1 MITTGR
7 QKPYFVI
14 REFKNGV
21 TIKYSSLDKFWS
33 LSTDEA
39 YKFLSSSALGLSGT
53 EPDERLKI
61 NGPNSLKTNKN
72 TSALIL
78 FLSQFKSPIT
88 ILLLA
93 AALLSMGLGQ
103 FTDATI
109 ILVIVVISSLLG
121 FWQEKG
127 AARAIGEL
135 LRMVQIRCR
144 VIRDGILKELPIDQL
159 VSGDITVLSAGDI
172 VPGDCLL
179 IESQEVFVDEAA
191 FTGETFP
198 VEKNTGVLAADTS
211 LPQRSNT
218 LFMGSHIISGKAKAI
233 VVRTGRATEFG
244 KISDRLKIRPPETDF
259 EKGIRRFGYML
270 MEITLILVIL
280 IFAINV
286 ILHKPAL
293 DSFLFSLALAVGLTP
308 QLLPAIITVN
318 LATGARMMASRKVI
332 VKRLSAIENF
342 GSMNIL
348 CSDKTGT
355 ITEGKVMIKN
365 ALDAEGNVSE
375 KTLRFAGLNASLQ
388 QGFRNPIDEAIC
400 GVCKSPEPFKVQCE
414 IPYDFKRKRLTV
426 QVNNDS
432 EHYAITKG
440 ALHSILDICDR
451 VEIKE
456 GAFDSIENR
465 RDSIMEQFSL
475 LSTDGYRVLGV
486 AYKITDSN
494 RDITMDE
501 ERGMIFLGFITL
513 FDPPKK
519 NIRDTIENLGKLGV
533 KLKLIT
539 GDNAL
544 VAATLA
550 KQIDI
555 PEPVI
560 VTGAMI
566 RDMSDGAIMQKAID
580 TDIFAEV
587 EPNQKERIIIC
598 LKKAGQVV
606 GFMGDGINDAPAL
619 HAADVG
625 ISVDSAVDVAKEA
638 ADIVLL
644 DQDLDVLSEG
654 IIIGRKTFTN
664 TMKYIFMAT
673 SANFGNMFSMAGA
686 SLFLP
691 FLPLLPKQVL
701 LTNLLT
707 DFPEM
712 TISTD
717 RVDPA
722 SVEKPQ
728 RWDIRFIQRFMLA
741 FGLLS
746 SVFDYLTFAVLLLLM
761 KSNEMIFQTGWF
773 VESVISAT
781 LIVLVVRTRLPFVK
795 SLPGKYLSVATILIL
810 LVVACLPL
818 TPAAGIFGFGK
829 LPLSYYFW
837 MLLIVSLYIGSAEW
851 LKQWFYRR
859 LGNRRS

>member
-1 MITTGR
+1 LCAR
-7 QKPYFVI
+7 QSPVGF
-14 REFKNGV
+14 
-21 TIKYSSLDKFWS
+21 TKYKVLEPTLENFWS
-33 LSTDEA
+33 LSSHVACET
-39 YKFLSSSALGLSGT
+39 LISSSAGLSDA
-53 EPDERLKI
+53 EASDRLQKYGS
-61 NGPNSLKTNKN
+61 NTLKANKHSSSLM
-72 TSALIL
+72 L

-88 ILLLA
+88 LLLLA
-93 AALLSMGLGQ
+93 AVLLSMVLGD
-103 FTDATI
+103 FTDAII
-109 ILVIVVISSLLG
+109 ILIIILISSFLG

-127 AARAIGEL
+127 AARATEEL
-135 LRMVQIRCR
+135 LKMVQIRCR
-144 VIRDGILKELPIDQL
+144 IMRQGSTRELPLDTA
-159 VSGDITVLSAGDI
+159 VPGDVTILSAGDI

-179 IESQEVFVDEAA
+179 LDSKELFIDEAA

-198 VEKNTGVLAADTS
+198 VEKNTGI
-211 LPQRSNT
+211 LPAETPLSKRTNT
-218 LFMGSHIISGKAKAI
+218 LFMGSHVISGRAQALI
-233 VVRTGRATEFG
+233 IRTGKSTEFG
-244 KISDRLKIRPPETDF
+244 KISDRLRLRPPETDF
-259 EKGIRRFGYML
+259 ERGIRRFGYML
-270 MEITLILVIL
+270 MEITLVLVIL
-280 IFAINV
+280 IFASNV

-318 LATGARMMASRKVI
+318 LATGARLMAKRKVI
-332 VKRLSAIENF
+332 VKRLSSIENF

-355 ITEGKVMIKN
+355 ITEGKVTIKS
-365 ALDAEGNVSE
+365 ALDTDGNVSE

-400 GVCKSPEPFKVQCE
+400 AVYKPSAPFTVQCE

-426 QVNNDS
+426 QVNHGD
-432 EHYAITKG
+432 EHFAITKG
-440 ALHSILDICDR
+440 ALNSILEICDR
-451 VEIKE
+451 SETKDGTLV
-456 GAFDSIENR
+456 SIEEKR
-465 RDSIMEQFSL
+465 GKIVEQYQQ
-475 LSTDGYRVLGV
+475 LSRTGYRVLGV
-486 AYKITDSN
+486 AYKETGTDHDFTIQQEN
-494 RDITMDE
+494 Q
-501 ERGMIFLGFITL
+501 MIFLGFITL

-519 NIRDTIENLGKLGV
+519 NVQATLEKLKNLGV
-533 KLKLIT
+533 RLKLIT

-544 VAATLA
+544 VAASLA
-550 KQIDI
+550 KQIGLAD
-555 PEPVI
+555 PVI
-560 VTGAMI
+560 ITGAMI
-566 RDMSDGAIMQKAID
+566 REMSDGAIMQQGMHA
-580 TDIFAEV
+580 DIFAEV

-598 LKKAGQVV
+598 LKKAGNVV

-619 HAADVG
+619 HTADVG

-644 DQDLDVLSEG
+644 DQDLDILGEG

-691 FLPLLPKQVL
+691 FLPLLPKQIL

-717 RVDPA
+717 HVDPT
-722 SVEKPQ
+722 SIEKPT
-728 RWDIRFIQRFMLA
+728 RWNIRFIQRFMLV

-746 SVFDYLTFAVLLLLM
+746 SVFDYLTFGILIFVM
-761 KSNEMIFQTGWF
+761 KANERTFQTGWF

-781 LIVLVVRTRLPFVK
+781 LIVLVVRTRLPFLK
-795 SLPGKYLSVATILIL
+795 SLPGRYLAMATIAILGIVLIL
-810 LVVACLPL
+810 PFSPL
-818 TPAAGIFGFGK
+818 ADIFGFVR
-829 LPLSYYFW
+829 LPLSFYGW
-837 MLLIVSLYIGSAEW
+837 MTLIICAYIGSAEI

-859 LGNRRS
+859 IKDSR

>member
-1 MITTGR
+1 MEK
-7 QKPYFVI
+7 Q
-14 REFKNGV
+14 
-21 TIKYSSLDKFWS
+21 LDNFWS
-33 LSTDEA
+33 LSSSDA
-39 YKFLSSSALGLSGT
+39 CNILSTSATGLSGT
-53 EPDERLKI
+53 EPEDRLKKY
-61 NGPNSLKTNKN
+61 GPNTLKTNKN
-72 TSALIL
+72 SSALVL

-88 ILLLA
+88 ILLMA
-93 AALLSMGLGQ
+93 AVLLSMALGE

-109 ILVIVVISSLLG
+109 ILIIVIISSFLG

-135 LRMVQIRCR
+135 LKMVQIRCR
-144 VIRDGILKELPIDQL
+144 VIRDGVSQDLPIDKL

-179 IESQEVFVDEAA
+179 IESQELFVDEAA

-198 VEKNTGVLAADTS
+198 VEKTSGVLPTDTP
-211 LPQRSNT
+211 LAKRSNT
-218 LFMGSHIISGKAKAI
+218 LFMGSHIISGKAKALI
-233 VVRTGRATEFG
+233 IRTGKLTEFG
-244 KISDRLKIRPPETDF
+244 KISDRLRIRPPETDF
-259 EKGIRRFGYML
+259 EKGVRRFGYLL
-270 MEITLILVIL
+270 MEITLILVII

-318 LATGARMMASRKVI
+318 LATGARMMAKKKVI

-355 ITEGKVMIKN
+355 ITEGKVTIQS
-365 ALDAEGNVSE
+365 ALDADGNVSE

-388 QGFRNPIDEAIC
+388 QGFRNPIDDAIC
-400 GVCKSPEPFKVQCE
+400 SLYKSSDPFTVQCE

-426 QVNNDS
+426 QVNHAD

-440 ALHSILDICDR
+440 ALQSILDICDR
-451 VEIKE
+451 VETKDGHFI
-456 GAFDSIENR
+456 SIDQK
-465 RDSIMEQFSL
+465 RDSILEGFSR
-475 LSTDGYRVLGV
+475 LSAGGYRVLGV
-486 AYKITDSN
+486 AYKITDSS
-494 RDITMDE
+494 RDITIKE
-501 ERGMIFLGFITL
+501 ESGMIFLGFITL

-519 NIRDTIENLGKLGV
+519 DVKDTLEKLGKLGV
-533 KLKLIT
+533 RLKLIT

-544 VAATLA
+544 VAASLA
-550 KQIDI
+550 KQIGF
-555 PEPVI
+555 PGPVI
-560 VTGAMI
+560 LTGAVM
-566 RDMSDGAIMQKAID
+566 RNMSDDAIMQKALE
-580 TDIFAEV
+580 TNIFAEI
-587 EPNQKERIIIC
+587 EPNQKERIILC
-598 LKKAGQVV
+598 LKKTGQVV

-717 RVDPA
+717 RVDLA
-722 SVEKPQ
+722 FIEKPQ

-746 SVFDYLTFAVLLLLM
+746 SVFDYLTFAVLLVVM
-761 KSNEMIFQTGWF
+761 KSDERTFQTGWF

-795 SLPGKYLSVATILIL
+795 SLPGKYLSAATILIL
-810 LVVACLPL
+810 LVVTLLPL
-818 TPAAGIFGFGK
+818 TPLAGIFGFGK
-829 LPLSYYFW
+829 LPFSYYGW
-837 MLLIVSLYIGSAEW
+837 MLMIVGFYIGSAEL
-851 LKQWFYRR
+851 LKQWFYRK
-859 LGNRRS
+859 LVSEKS

>member
-1 MITTGR
+1 LEK
-7 QKPYFVI
+7 Q
-14 REFKNGV
+14 
-21 TIKYSSLDKFWS
+21 LDKFWS
-33 LSTDEA
+33 LSSADA
-39 YKFLSSSALGLSGT
+39 CKILSSSALGLSGT
-53 EPDERLKI
+53 EPDDRLKRD
-61 NGPNSLKTNKN
+61 GPNTLKTNRN
-72 TSALIL
+72 SSLLVL

-88 ILLLA
+88 ILLMA
-93 AALLSMGLGQ
+93 AVLLSMGLGQ
-103 FTDATI
+103 FVDATI
-109 ILVIVVISSLLG
+109 ILIIVVISSFLG

-127 AARAIGEL
+127 AARAVSEL
-135 LRMVQIRCR
+135 LKMVQIRCR
-144 VIRDGILKELPIDQL
+144 VIRDGLSQELPIDKL
-159 VSGDITVLSAGDI
+159 VAGDITVLSAGDI

-179 IESQEVFVDEAA
+179 IESRELFVDEAT

-198 VEKNTGVLAADTS
+198 VEKNIGVLPADAPLS
-211 LPQRSNT
+211 KRSNT
-218 LFMGSHIISGKAKAI
+218 LFMGSHIISGQAKALI
-233 VVRTGRATEFG
+233 IRTGKSTEFG
-244 KISDRLKIRPPETDF
+244 KISDRLRIRPSETDF

-270 MEITLILVIL
+270 MEITLVLVIL

-286 ILHKPAL
+286 ILHRPAL

-318 LATGARMMASRKVI
+318 LATGARLMARKKVI
-332 VKRLSAIENF
+332 VKRLSSIENF

-355 ITEGKVMIKN
+355 ITEGKVTIKTT
-365 ALDAEGNVSE
+365 LDPEGNISE
-375 KTLRFAGLNASLQ
+375 KTLRFAGINASLQ

-400 GVCKSPEPFKVQCE
+400 DLYKSSEPFTIQCE

-426 QVNNDS
+426 QVNHNS

-440 ALHSILDICDR
+440 ALQSILNICDR

-456 GAFDSIENR
+456 GEIISIDSNR
-465 RDSIMEQFSL
+465 KSILEQFSL
-475 LSTDGYRVLGV
+475 LSAEGYRVLGV
-486 AYKITDSN
+486 AYKMTDRD
-494 RDITMDE
+494 RDITVE
-501 ERGMIFLGFITL
+501 EESGMIFLGFITL

-519 NIRDTIENLGKLGV
+519 NVIDTIGKLEKLGV
-533 KLKLIT
+533 RLKIIT

-544 VAATLA
+544 VAASLA
-550 KQIDI
+550 KQIGLH
-555 PEPVI
+555 EPVI
-560 VTGAMI
+560 LTGAMI
-566 RDMSDGAIMQKAID
+566 RDMSDAAIMQQGMIA
-580 TDIFAEV
+580 DIFAEV
-587 EPNQKERIIIC
+587 EPNQKERIILC
-598 LKKAGQVV
+598 LKKAGNVV

-644 DQDLDVLSEG
+644 DQDLDVLCEG

-717 RVDPA
+717 RVDLV
-722 SVEKPQ
+722 SIEKPQ

-746 SVFDYLTFAVLLLLM
+746 SVFDYMTFAVLLVVM
-761 KSNEMIFQTGWF
+761 KSDERTFQTGWF

-795 SLPGKYLSVATILIL
+795 SLPGKYLSIATILVL
-810 LVVACLPL
+810 LIVTLLPL
-818 TPAAGIFGFGK
+818 TPVAGIFGFGK
-829 LPLSYYFW
+829 LPFSYYCW
-837 MLLIVSLYIGSAEW
+837 MLLIVSFYIGSAEL
-851 LKQWFYRR
+851 LKQWFYRK
-859 LGNRRS
+859 LTHNR